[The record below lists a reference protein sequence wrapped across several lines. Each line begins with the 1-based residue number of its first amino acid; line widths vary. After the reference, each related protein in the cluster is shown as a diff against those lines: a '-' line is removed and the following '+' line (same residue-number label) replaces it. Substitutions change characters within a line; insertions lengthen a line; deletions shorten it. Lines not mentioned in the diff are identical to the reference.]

1 MHTTSKTSS
10 ICSTISTPGNVV
22 FSRVFKFAFYLI
34 LQYFVFTKF
43 FKRIFFYNIPAN
55 VEVDAKGDIKVDEFQ
70 NTSNEIVHAVGDVT
84 GVWQLTP
91 VAIGAGRKLAHR

>member
-1 MHTTSKTSS
+1 M
-10 ICSTISTPGNVV
+10 V
-22 FSRVFKFAFYLI
+22 SRN
-34 LQYFVFTKF
+34 F
-43 FKRIFFYNIPAN
+43 FKRIFISNIQAN

>member
-1 MHTTSKTSS
+1 M
-10 ICSTISTPGNVV
+10 
-22 FSRVFKFAFYLI
+22 FSRNFLKE
-34 LQYFVFTKF
+34 
-43 FKRIFFYNIPAN
+43 FFYNIPAN

>member
-1 MHTTSKTSS
+1 MKLLRM
-10 ICSTISTPGNVV
+10 STVYYGLLDVHQVPKIWAWNKVI
-22 FSRVFKFAFYLI
+22 FN

-43 FKRIFFYNIPAN
+43 FKRDFYNIPAN

>member
-1 MHTTSKTSS
+1 M
-10 ICSTISTPGNVV
+10 
-22 FSRVFKFAFYLI
+22 
-34 LQYFVFTKF
+34 
-43 FKRIFFYNIPAN
+43 AN
-55 VEVDAKGDIKVDEFQ
+55 VQVDAKGDIKVDEFQ